1 VCSFPSERSLFSRPG
16 PAAILISDKFPR
28 WSRGCVGVTL
38 LAEFLIQVEAD
49 GDAIARISAVVQ
61 IISVAVVVQV
71 HVIAVV
77 PITRPVFRPRVDQRK
92 GMAWD
97 GYCGSAAYACVSNAS
112 RSHHRVSVPLYTPR
126 RFLLSEW
133 NRFGGFECGLL
144 GEKPGHRERRSSGS
158 DWSSSRTM
166 VDAPN
171 RFG

>member
-61 IISVAVVVQV
+61 IISAAVVVQV

-77 PITRPVFRPRVDQRK
+77 PITRPVFRPRVDQ
-92 GMAWD
+92 
-97 GYCGSAAYACVSNAS
+97 SEPVAAVLEAALRANIHHGETVDAEPVILAIRATETVIRNTVAVIPAS
-112 RSHHRVSVPLYTPR
+112 LLPGAVLGLPAMCAITLPSDLLLAYLSRVS
-126 RFLLSEW
+126 LL
-133 NRFGGFECGLL
+133 C
-144 GEKPGHRERRSSGS
+144 
-158 DWSSSRTM
+158 
-166 VDAPN
+166 
-171 RFG
+171 